1 MASLNGVRFGTLN
14 VNGLC
19 DAGKQDQVK
28 KFVFDNGTD
37 ILFIQETHFEN
48 FNETKSLNIPGDARW
63 AFGTNKS
70 CGVVIYYK
78 IHS

>member
-1 MASLNGVRFGTLN
+1 MSMDCVMQANRT
-14 VNGLC
+14 
-19 DAGKQDQVK
+19 

-70 CGVVIYYK
+70 CGVGIYYK